1 MRVERISDT
10 KVRIFISYEDLE
22 ERGIGRDEIWQN
34 GRKIQELFWD
44 IMEKAYVEVGFE
56 VVGPIAVEAFT
67 MPTEGVV
74 VVVSQVPSVIDEEDD
89 DHDDSGLAIEDDGQD
104 TAELCFTFQDFED
117 VVRAAHA
124 LRPRLSTGGRLFA
137 YNARFYLHF
146 PAKDMDP
153 AEQESVAAVAEEY
166 GERSRTTV
174 AVLEEYG
181 TVVLG
186 ENAVEELCRKFPLK
200 PGFSE

>member
-1 MRVERISDT
+1 M
-10 KVRIFISYEDLE
+10 
-22 ERGIGRDEIWQN
+22 G
-34 GRKIQELFWD
+34 
-44 IMEKAYVEVGFE
+44 KAYVEVGFE
-56 VVGPIAVEAFT
+56 VMGPIAVEAFT
-67 MPTEGVV
+67 MPAEGVV
-74 VVVSQVPSVIDEEDD
+74 VVVSQVPSVIDEEEE
-89 DHDDSGLAIEDDGQD
+89 DHDDSGLAIDDDVQVIP
-104 TAELCFTFQDFED
+104 ELCFAFQDFED

-124 LRPRLSTGGRLFA
+124 LRPRLSRGGRLFA

-146 PAKDMDP
+146 PMKELSP
-153 AEQESVAAVAEEY
+153 AEQETVAAVAEEY

-186 ENAVEELCRKFPLK
+186 ENAVEELCKKFPLK